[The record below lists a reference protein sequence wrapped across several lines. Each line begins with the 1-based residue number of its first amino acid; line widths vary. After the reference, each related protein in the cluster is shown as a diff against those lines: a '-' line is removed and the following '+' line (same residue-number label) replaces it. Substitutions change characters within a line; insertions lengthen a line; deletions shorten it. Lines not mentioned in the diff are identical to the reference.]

1 MFDQNLISK
10 KFGQIGTDVT
20 FNAFDGSSWFL
31 TWRHS
36 IPVRVDVRT
45 VRGKER
51 FEIAYDVS
59 TRFGLSVIDIRPQE
73 RHLLL
78 MVKLPVKNNRG
89 DIIRDEKFKLLCGHD
104 ERHYFA
110 CGIPED
116 SGASTVE
123 QAKRALLP
131 SEFVETYQKKGGKAK
146 RLLKRKN
153 EAGFR
158 QGEWLF
164 LKDEA
169 FTPENP
175 LLIKRND
182 PISRGGGSKPH
193 ICEEVYASEG
203 DNVYV
208 HPKYAPYGVS
218 QSEMSRINERLR
230 EKGVSREV
238 HFEVRLR
245 DAIVYARGAVRHPDH
260 KTIHLP
266 RWHRVCMN
274 TEGRS
279 KVSGLS
285 AFLD

>member
-1 MFDQNLISK
+1 MFDQDLISK
-10 KFGQIGTDVT
+10 KFGQIGTEVT
-20 FNAFDGSSWFL
+20 FRGFDIIDRSWS
-31 TWRHS
+31 TRRS
-36 IPVRVDVRT
+36 TPVVVNVRT

-51 FEIAYDVS
+51 FEIIYDVE
-59 TRFGLSVIDIRPQE
+59 TRLDLSVLDIRPRE

-78 MVKLPVKNNRG
+78 MVKKPVTNNRG
-89 DIIRDEKFKLLCGHD
+89 DVIRDEKFKLLCGHD

-131 SEFVETYQKKGGKAK
+131 LEFIEAHRKKGGKAK

-164 LKDEA
+164 LKNEA

-175 LLIKRND
+175 LLIKRNE

-193 ICEEVYASEG
+193 ICEEVYAFEG
-203 DNVYV
+203 HSVYV

-218 QSEMSRINERLR
+218 QDEMSRIEEGLS
-230 EKGVSREV
+230 EKGVRGEV
-238 HFEVRLR
+238 NFQVRVR

-266 RWHRVCMN
+266 GWHRVCMN

-279 KVSGLS
+279 KASGLS